1 MTRTGHE
8 RRHHKMQ
15 ALRGACARLGAL
27 HERTLRPLPS
37 NALHPGRA
45 DLARASRHTGEE
57 IIMSTDADRMAAD
70 LAKIKAETALIEAQN
85 AKARAET
92 DKQLQVIIDQS
103 IAETARLQAET
114 RKIDREAVVAIAGT
128 VAATLGLLKLA
139 GLLK

>member
-1 MTRTGHE
+1 
-8 RRHHKMQ
+8 
-15 ALRGACARLGAL
+15 
-27 HERTLRPLPS
+27 
-37 NALHPGRA
+37 
-45 DLARASRHTGEE
+45 
-57 IIMSTDADRMAAD
+57 MSTDADRMAAD

-114 RKIDREAVVAIAGT
+114 RKIDREAKWFPVVAIAGT